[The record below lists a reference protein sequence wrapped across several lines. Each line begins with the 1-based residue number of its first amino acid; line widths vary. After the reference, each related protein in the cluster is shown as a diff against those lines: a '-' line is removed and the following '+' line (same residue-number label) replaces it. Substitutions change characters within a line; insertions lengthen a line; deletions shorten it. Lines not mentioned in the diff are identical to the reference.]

1 MNFHGCKSRIRR
13 SHCESTPV
21 ELSSS
26 TSQYQPEIVQS
37 EAGGEEKVEKLNDKF
52 SQQEQR
58 PRGEKFPAFYTMI
71 TIPEFYN
78 NRDVFITGA
87 TGFVGKVLIEKL
99 LRSCPGIRR
108 IFLMLRPKRTRTI
121 AARVEEIKNT
131 PVSYCCAECSLLKQS
146 CKVFLFF
153 CNRFVFETM

>member
-1 MNFHGCKSRIRR
+1 
-13 SHCESTPV
+13 
-21 ELSSS
+21 
-26 TSQYQPEIVQS
+26 
-37 EAGGEEKVEKLNDKF
+37 
-52 SQQEQR
+52 
-58 PRGEKFPAFYTMI
+58 MI

-121 AARVEEIKNT
+121 SARMEEIKNT
-131 PVSYCCAECSLLKQS
+131 PVSYFGGLEKLSKAFHNHSKFRLLFLSRRRRNQS
-146 CKVFLFF
+146 K
-153 CNRFVFETM
+153 